1 MNAVVT
7 KSVAMRAH
15 SQRLIKIGVASCFAA
30 ATAATPVFADSAQ
43 DIQTLK
49 DQVRILQQKLDSMSS
64 SQTAKPETTGTVAA
78 PAQTNAG
85 TQATDERKRR
95 ETPALTYAGIT
106 LYGTVDLNVAYITH
120 GAPISSTWGPGLPS
134 FIQNY
139 SNKSVV
145 ALGGNGLSQ
154 SKVGLSG
161 VEPLGFQDFNGVFR
175 LETGFNP
182 WSGRLVDAAASL
194 VADNGKTAP
203 NKIASGD
210 SSREGQPFQGA
221 AYAGVSSK
229 TYGTLTFGRQNGL
242 ELDNLVKYDPQ
253 LQSQAFS
260 PIGLSGNAAG
270 LGNTESA
277 RLDNSLK
284 YVYQYGPARASFI
297 HAFGN
302 DGYVPQN
309 SNEFD
314 VGADMAGFSAD
325 VFWGHVNGAVS
336 LASLTAAQLALPG
349 VASNSL
355 SATISDNTSYAA
367 NISYNMKEYFPIK
380 FYAGWERV
388 KYANPK
394 HTDPAG
400 TVGLGG
406 YVFSIVNNTA
416 FTINRILQYSWFGAR
431 WSATPQFDL
440 TAAYYQY
447 NQKSNAAN
455 GCSDTSAGTCAGELH
470 DASLVADYHWT
481 GRFDT
486 YAGVN
491 YSLVQDGLASGF
503 LFKNEFS
510 PAIGVR
516 FNF

>member
-1 MNAVVT
+1 MNGSIT
-7 KSVAMRAH
+7 KRAAMREH
-15 SQRLIKIGVASCFAA
+15 SQRLIKAGVAGCIAIA
-30 ATAATPVFADSAQ
+30 ATVTPAFADNAQ
-43 DIQTLK
+43 DIQSLK
-49 DQVRILQQKLDSMSS
+49 DQVRVLQQKLDSLSS
-64 SQTAKPETTGTVAA
+64 PQTTGTVAA

-85 TQATDERKRR
+85 TQAIDERKRK
-95 ETPALTYAGIT
+95 ETPALTYAGVT
-106 LYGTVDLNVAYITH
+106 LYGTVDLNVEYITH
-120 GAPISSTWGPGLPS
+120 GAPLSSTWGPGLPS

-139 SNKSVV
+139 SNKSIASV
-145 ALGGNGLSQ
+145 GGNGLSQ
-154 SKVGLSG
+154 SKIGLSG
-161 VEPLGFQDFNGVFR
+161 VEPLGFGDLTGVFR

-194 VADNGKTAP
+194 VADNGRSAAT
-203 NKIASGD
+203 KIASGD
-210 SSREGQPFQGA
+210 SSREGQAFQGA
-221 AYAGVSSK
+221 AYAGISSK
-229 TYGTLTFGRQNGL
+229 LFGTLTFGRQNGL
-242 ELDNLVKYDPQ
+242 ELDNLAKYDPQ

-260 PIGLSGNAAG
+260 PIGLSGNAGG
-270 LGNTESA
+270 LGNTESN

-284 YVYQYGPARASFI
+284 YVVQVGPGRFSYM

-302 DGYVPQN
+302 DGYVPGN
-309 SNEFD
+309 ANEVD
-314 VGADMAGFSAD
+314 VGADMYGFSAD
-325 VFWGHVNGAVS
+325 LLWGHISGAVAA
-336 LASLTAAQLALPG
+336 ASLSAAQLATPG
-349 VASNSL
+349 VAPNSL
-355 SATISDNTSYAA
+355 AATISDNTSWGA
-367 NISYNMKEYFPIK
+367 NLSYNAKEYFPIK

-394 HTDPAG
+394 HADLAG

-406 YVFSIVNNTA
+406 YVLSFPNNTA
-416 FTINRILQYSWFGAR
+416 FTINRIMQYSWIGAR
-431 WSATPQFDL
+431 WTPVTQFEL

-455 GCSDTSAGTCAGELH
+455 GCTNTSAATCAGELH

-481 GRFDT
+481 KRFDT
-486 YAGVN
+486 YAGIN